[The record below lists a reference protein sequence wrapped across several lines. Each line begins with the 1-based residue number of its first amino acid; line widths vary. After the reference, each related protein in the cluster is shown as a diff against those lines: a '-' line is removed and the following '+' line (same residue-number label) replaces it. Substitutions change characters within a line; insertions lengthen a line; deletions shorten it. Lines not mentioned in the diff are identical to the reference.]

1 MGAQWRNRLASIK
14 EAAEKS
20 PKFGTHSTC
29 MNVRLHKC

>member
-1 MGAQWRNRLASIK
+1 MK

-20 PKFGTHSTC
+20 PKFGTHSTY

>member
-1 MGAQWRNRLASIK
+1 MK